1 MRVDALVRGR
11 RKDRDSVI
19 SSVYPGSPYAFIAR
33 KCDPGIGGWTIAQ
46 GGAVLPE
53 KADLWL

>member
-1 MRVDALVRGR
+1 MKVDVLVRGR

-33 KCDPGIGGWTIAQ
+33 KCDPGIGGWAIAQ

-53 KADLWL
+53 AAD